1 MAADWHEVVA
11 QRQTNIQMGVGQC
24 SMPTLY
30 GLRENRMSPYLERR
44 TSRQFFNLRVI
55 SDLLRVKHINAGQ
68 CVFFDDF
75 RLSAF
80 ADRGKVLCWQRSL
93 VCT

>member
-1 MAADWHEVVA
+1 MQPKQD
-11 QRQTNIQMGVGQC
+11 T
-24 SMPTLY
+24 
-30 GLRENRMSPYLERR
+30 ENKTSPYLERR

-55 SDLLRVKHINAGQ
+55 SDRLSVKNIKAGQ

-80 ADRGKVLCWQRSL
+80 ADRGKVLC
-93 VCT
+93 